1 MNKRE
6 CQKYADCPLHIRPND
21 GLLCA
26 SQIGWL
32 VRTDVKTIDHHRTL
46 IIYFYPREQ
55 VAQGNFLPQWT
66 VFQTAKDY
74 ITLEHRDD
82 GSTAWRT
89 AGVERLDQYG
99 WLNGCAFVSLKD
111 GERLKRSLKG
121 CEGDGL
127 SRLRNQQDKIQS
139 VRRAKRQKKA
149 RHKIAVRMRCVPPVP
164 SGLFKWMQ
172 RQVMPAYFFYEYKKG
187 RKAVPGVCSA
197 CGENIELTG
206 VKHNAKVLCPNCGR
220 ELTAKSF
227 RRMGHLSDRETC
239 QVVQKVGP
247 DELVIRIFKF
257 SHNYATH
264 TKDFWESSHR
274 FVHPTPKGG
283 LACEEYYSSFGIWKK
298 GNRPVF
304 SRYQYNYAADN
315 CGHLYCGN
323 LSRALKDTPWQYCPV
338 EQFYT
343 HFREPMEMYS
353 FLAAHLRHPKL
364 EHLIKVGFFSLASD
378 LAYRDYHDDTL
389 DEAQNRT
396 HRILGVAAEDVPF
409 LRDLDADKAA
419 LRTFKQYSGLKD
431 RQALLQW
438 QLGHRV
444 QRDMLQ
450 ILKHITPHKLM
461 HYMECCFCPSDPS
474 EQEPYRTMQ
483 DAVSAYRDY
492 LDMCEK
498 LGYDLSNSFVLYPKH
513 LQSAHDS
520 AAERLRIK
528 ADAEMRQNF
537 EAAYRQVMARL
548 DFEHNGLKIVYP
560 TAPEEIVAEGQ
571 ALHHCV
577 GSYVSRVA
585 NKECLILFLRHCDDT
600 ATPFYTIEVR
610 DHKAVQVRGMR
621 NTDPT
626 PEVKQF
632 MTAWEKAVLQAA

>member
-1 MNKRE
+1 
-6 CQKYADCPLHIRPND
+6 
-21 GLLCA
+21 
-26 SQIGWL
+26 
-32 VRTDVKTIDHHRTL
+32 
-46 IIYFYPREQ
+46 
-55 VAQGNFLPQWT
+55 
-66 VFQTAKDY
+66 
-74 ITLEHRDD
+74 
-82 GSTAWRT
+82 
-89 AGVERLDQYG
+89 
-99 WLNGCAFVSLKD
+99 
-111 GERLKRSLKG
+111 
-121 CEGDGL
+121 
-127 SRLRNQQDKIQS
+127 
-139 VRRAKRQKKA
+139 
-149 RHKIAVRMRCVPPVP
+149 
-164 SGLFKWMQ
+164 
-172 RQVMPAYFFYEYKKG
+172 
-187 RKAVPGVCSA
+187 
-197 CGENIELTG
+197 
-206 VKHNAKVLCPNCGR
+206 
-220 ELTAKSF
+220 
-227 RRMGHLSDRETC
+227 
-239 QVVQKVGP
+239 
-247 DELVIRIFKF
+247 
-257 SHNYATH
+257 
-264 TKDFWESSHR
+264 
-274 FVHPTPKGG
+274 
-283 LACEEYYSSFGIWKK
+283 
-298 GNRPVF
+298 
-304 SRYQYNYAADN
+304 
-315 CGHLYCGN
+315 
-323 LSRALKDTPWQYCPV
+323 V

-389 DEAQNRT
+389 DETQNRT
-396 HRILGVAAEDVPF
+396 HRILGVAAEDVLF

-483 DAVSAYRDY
+483 DAVSTYRDY

-520 AAERLRIK
+520 VAERLRIK

-537 EAAYRQVMARL
+537 EAAYQQVMAHL
-548 DFEHNGLKIVYP
+548 DFEHDGLKIVYP
-560 TAPEEIVAEGQ
+560 ATPEEIVAEGQ